1 MNVKRTILFLTA
13 AALLTGCFKDVSTKT
28 NYVIKPL
35 VQDLSGDPY
44 LALEGVKAYAFNA
57 DTTFYT
63 VASYADALEG
73 IASLKDNPSEQLQPF
88 ATAEPYEREGAA
100 GWVQMP
106 MSNSTQMVLAVDTEH
121 KIYAYTQQELA
132 ENLPVLYVALP
143 FKPWK
148 ENGALS

>member
-1 MNVKRTILFLTA
+1 MNVKRTILFLPA

-106 MSNSTQMVLAVDTEH
+106 MSRPMVVCSEVSHEVSLFESSVMAAPATCVPL
-121 KIYAYTQQELA
+121 K
-132 ENLPVLYVALP
+132 
-143 FKPWK
+143 
-148 ENGALS
+148 S